1 MIDFTNVID
10 IMLGQNQVTQI
21 EDSLG
26 NVLWSATPAVEYFYV
41 EDISGAANTLSIVKN
56 DADAPTIEVFKST
69 DMSTWESMGN
79 TDTTA
84 ITATVP
90 ANGKLYL
97 KAVCDRWGNDTKYN
111 SISCISNYNVGG
123 NSMSLLYGDNFDDK
137 VVFPTNNAYVFT
149 ALFGGDTH
157 LKNAEDLEMPAE
169 TLVAACYYQMFKNCT
184 GLVTAPT
191 TLPAMTMTT
200 SAYREMFYGC
210 TSLTST
216 PTLPATTM
224 NSNCYQS
231 MFSGCSSLTT
241 APVLPATT
249 LAGSCYTGMFEGC
262 SRLTTAPVLS
272 ATTLANNCYQ
282 NMFNNCSSLTTAPSL
297 PATTLTRSCY
307 NTMFGGCSSLT
318 TAPVLPATTLAIECC
333 RGMFQYCSSLT
344 TAPALPATTLTGSC
358 YQNMFRSCTSLT
370 TAPALPATTLAGS
383 CYAEMFRN
391 TGVKTVT
398 TYANDISANNCL
410 SNWLNSVPAT
420 GDFYNLGTATYLV
433 GDPSGIPSGWTEHTS
448 L

>member
-56 DADAPTIEVFKST
+56 NADAPTIEVFKST
-69 DMSTWESMGN
+69 DMNTWESMGN
-79 TDTTA
+79 TDTTP

-123 NSMSLLYGDNFDDK
+123 NSMSLLYGDNFNDK

-157 LKNAEDLEMPAE
+157 LKNAEDLEMPAT
-169 TLVAACYYQMFKNCT
+169 TLVASCYYQMFKNCT

-216 PTLPATTM
+216 PTLPATTL
-224 NSNCYQS
+224 NSSCYEN
-231 MFSGCSSLTT
+231 MFWVCTSLTT
-241 APVLPATT
+241 APNLPA
-249 LAGSCYTGMFEGC
+249 LNIAQRCYSHMFYTC
-262 SRLTTAPVLS
+262 SSLVTAPAILP

-282 NMFNNCSSLTTAPSL
+282 SMFNGTAI
-297 PATTLTRSCY
+297 
-307 NTMFGGCSSLT
+307 T
-318 TAPVLPATTLAIECC
+318 TAPVLVATTLASEAY
-333 RGMFQYCSSLT
+333 RGMFYNCS
-344 TAPALPATTLTGSC
+344 ALNS
-358 YQNMFRSCTSLT
+358 
-370 TAPALPATTLAGS
+370 
-383 CYAEMFRN
+383 
-391 TGVKTVT
+391 VT
-398 TYANDISANNCL
+398 TYANDITASNCIT
-410 SNWLNSVPAT
+410 NWLSGVAAT
-420 GDFYNLGTATYLV
+420 GDFYNLGTATYTS
-433 GDPSGIPSGWTEHTS
+433 GASGIPSGWTEHTS